1 MNTDY
6 LVLFAIGIVGTII
19 RLLISGKTE
28 DEPFWLKL
36 HVSMVYIMILL
47 GICGLIL
54 IIIDFF

>member
-19 RLLISGKTE
+19 RLIIPGKTE
-28 DEPFWLKL
+28 DEPFWGKL